1 MKELKGNISALSKR
15 LGDLDSAIDRRKQY
29 PRQYCLLLHGLEEE
43 SNRNTD
49 QRVIDVSNESMG
61 EPIRYLFKILRKSSD
76 SLEKKWNGKSRPVT
90 VTFILYNTRSLT
102 YKNRKNLKWSRFR
115 VRVGF
120 CFYMFILALL
130 FVFGSKIDLL
140 FFNLCVLGK
149 YL

>member
-90 VTFILYNTRSLT
+90 VTFILYNTRYLT

>member
-76 SLEKKWNGKSRPVT
+76 SLEKKWNGKSRPVI
-90 VTFILYNTRSLT
+90 VTFILYNTRYLT

-140 FFNLCVLGK
+140 FFNLCILGK